1 MAQLLASYTLNGERH
16 RIELVRL
23 RDGSLL
29 VDRPA
34 EGAPRPVAEL
44 SRDEGEDQALAVLH
58 AAGYLERAAA
68 GEAGLCRALKADGGL
83 GRAASGRAA

>member
-1 MAQLLASYTLNGERH
+1 VTQLAAYSLDGERH

-29 VDRPA
+29 LDRPA
-34 EGAPRPVAEL
+34 EGAPLVVAEL

-58 AAGYLERAAA
+58 AGRYLERAAA
-68 GEAGLCRALKADGGL
+68 GEVGL
-83 GRAASGRAA
+83 GRALTVDAVVGGAAGARAA